1 MEVIMMAKPKMETI
15 NDQKREERV
24 AGFIEGLWDVRCHKL
39 PVSYGLDY
47 WCESKESSFWM
58 EVKCRSFGINKYE
71 TLLLSASKLRMGAA
85 LSLATNRPFVLVF
98 AMTDSVYSHTWAKD
112 KVYDVRFGTI
122 AEPQLPEDSEPYIH
136 LHQTDLVCLSD
147 SPLGFDRDE
156 LGLT

>member
-1 MEVIMMAKPKMETI
+1 
-15 NDQKREERV
+15 
-24 AGFIEGLWDVRCHKL
+24 
-39 PVSYGLDY
+39 
-47 WCESKESSFWM
+47 
-58 EVKCRSFGINKYE
+58 
-71 TLLLSASKLRMGAA
+71 MGAA

-136 LHQTDLVCLSD
+136 LHQTALGCLSD

-156 LGLT
+156 LGLP

>member
-58 EVKCRSFGINKYE
+58 EVKCRSFGIDKYE

-98 AMTDSVYSHTWAKD
+98 AMTDSVYSHTWDKN
-112 KVYDVRFGTI
+112 KVYDVRFGTV

-136 LHQTDLVCLSD
+136 FSKNDLTCLSD
-147 SPLGFDRDE
+147 SALGFDRDE

>member
-1 MEVIMMAKPKMETI
+1 MNAKPKMETI

-24 AGFIEGLWDVRCHKL
+24 AGFIEGLWGVRCHKL

-58 EVKCRSFGINKYE
+58 EDTAFNG
-71 TLLLSASKLRMGAA
+71 
-85 LSLATNRPFVLVF
+85 LVEN
-98 AMTDSVYSHTWAKD
+98 KD